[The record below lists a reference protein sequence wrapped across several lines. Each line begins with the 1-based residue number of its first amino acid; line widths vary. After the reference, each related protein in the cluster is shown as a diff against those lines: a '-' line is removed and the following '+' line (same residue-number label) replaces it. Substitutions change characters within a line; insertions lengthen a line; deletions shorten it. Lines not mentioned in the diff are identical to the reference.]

1 MVVLF
6 RFFHTLCLSAVLV
19 FTVSASGLAQNS
31 SLPRFAGSSKPAFG
45 TPVDITTN
53 THTVRHWDHA
63 FRHRCSNLLWS
74 DFSHG
79 SVYASASGVFQ
90 QHNYHTLGGF
100 YAPIPSGFSYIAG
113 FRSQYAHRSLFYAGT
128 LSNSPTSNFYGWMC
142 PISTAT
148 CLRIWPGCGP
158 VWWAGANLTPLSFL
172 PTSGLLTLDPCTGR
186 LIPLTSCNLG
196 WGPALAGPV
205 VAPPVIPAAVMR
217 FNNAIVSRTVVI
229 PEPLALID
237 PRALDQIAPA
247 MEVLPPENMA
257 QNPDP
262 VLPLLD
268 EFPLA
273 PLPQITSTAA
283 DRVESLLLQA
293 QGDQAFR
300 RGDYASAKLAF
311 ETARQRAPQRAA
323 VWFRLMLV
331 YVALNEPAQAAGCLK
346 TALNQ
351 PADGTRAWVSAREI
365 YGSAGADSPE
375 ALQHSE
381 QLWGWLSERPMS
393 ADRLLLLGTFQKMRG
408 YEGVAADILAMASH
422 KGAEEDRV
430 LAVRQLAAFQLPAP
444 EGIASV
450 PAGRDLFE
458 GVAPVQPVSV
468 ELAGRAETTIVKPG
482 VSTGIVL
489 RGKRKSTAS
498 VPAVPK

>member
-1 MVVLF
+1 M
-6 RFFHTLCLSAVLV
+6 
-19 FTVSASGLAQNS
+19 
-31 SLPRFAGSSKPAFG
+31 
-45 TPVDITTN
+45 
-53 THTVRHWDHA
+53 
-63 FRHRCSNLLWS
+63 
-74 DFSHG
+74 
-79 SVYASASGVFQ
+79 
-90 QHNYHTLGGF
+90 
-100 YAPIPSGFSYIAG
+100 
-113 FRSQYAHRSLFYAGT
+113 
-128 LSNSPTSNFYGWMC
+128 
-142 PISTAT
+142 
-148 CLRIWPGCGP
+148 
-158 VWWAGANLTPLSFL
+158 
-172 PTSGLLTLDPCTGR
+172 
-186 LIPLTSCNLG
+186 
-196 WGPALAGPV
+196 
-205 VAPPVIPAAVMR
+205 
-217 FNNAIVSRTVVI
+217 

-468 ELAGRAETTIVKPG
+468 ELAGRAETTTVKPG

-489 RGKRKSTAS
+489 RGKRKSTAI